1 MSADNGNTSE
11 HGWVIED
18 DDDIPSN
25 PLKNRDFYDVV
36 AARMSRRTV
45 LGGMMATSA
54 LAMGAGTLGTVSKAK
69 AAEGVSTLTFT
80 ELEHG
85 LDEDFHVA
93 PGYEA
98 QVLLRWGDKVEAD
111 APEFDPMAQTA
122 EAQARQYGFNNDYV
136 GYLPLPLGSNSSDS
150 GLLAINHEY
159 TDDFMMHPGSPKGL
173 AVSEEEA
180 NISRMAHGL
189 TVVEIARD
197 AGKWRVVEGSEHAR
211 RITPDTPGR
220 ITGPAAGSPRMVT
233 TSSPDGVATFGTY
246 GNCAGGVTPWGTVVT
261 GEENVQ
267 NYFKGDPAA
276 TSEAENYARFGG
288 IGGDDPRYAWAHFH
302 ERWQLDKD
310 PNEPNHVG
318 WIVEFDPYDP
328 EAPLLKRTAMGR
340 CKHEGAN
347 VIINADGRA
356 VAYTGDDQRFE
367 YVYRFI
373 SSGTYDPDDR
383 AANMTLLEDGDLS
396 VAEFTDDGRVVWH
409 PLKHG
414 CGPDHSGE
422 RLQQSGRRGHRGPQG
437 RRSGR
442 RDADGP
448 ARGRRHQP
456 GHRVRLRLLTNNS
469 RRKPEAVNA
478 VNPRHNNLFGHIVE
492 LIPPGGDHTAD
503 EFGWEFFILAGNPD
517 EALHGA
523 DYHEGISEHGW
534 FANPDNCAFDNKGRL
549 WIATDGGL
557 SRRRCRRRRLG
568 LRRDRRGQGA
578 DPPLP
583 AHAAPGRALRPGLHP
598 GRHDVLLRRAAPGR
612 TLLLRRPGH
621 PLAGLPGGNAATAKP
636 GGGDKDGRR
645 RDRHLRPARTAV
657 SLVPTPRGHMS
668 SRGRYSGR
676 PASTRSARSHSV
688 RCSLG
693 KPTSSSS
700 RETVYVGSLSR
711 IFSAVAFAAS
721 IRPALA

>member
-1 MSADNGNTSE
+1 MSADNKNTSE

-25 PLKNRDFYDVV
+25 PLVNRDFYDVV

-54 LAMGAGTLGTVSKAK
+54 LAMGAGTLGTVSKAQ
-69 AAEGVSTLTFT
+69 AADGVSTLTFT

-85 LDEDFHVA
+85 MDEDFHVA

-111 APEFDPMAQTA
+111 APDFDPMAQTA
-122 EAQARQYGFNNDYV
+122 EAQARQYGYNNDYV
-136 GYLPLPLGSNSSDS
+136 GYLPLPLGSDSSDS

-159 TDDFMMHPGSPKGL
+159 TTDAMMFPGSPKGMAL
-173 AVSEEEA
+173 SEEEA
-180 NISRMAHGL
+180 NVTRMAHGL
-189 TVVEIARD
+189 AVVEIAREN
-197 AGKWRVVEGSEHAR
+197 GSWSVVDGSQYAR
-211 RITPDTPGR
+211 RITPDTPGQ

-233 TSSPDGVATFGTY
+233 SSSPDGIATLGTY

-267 NYFKGDPAA
+267 NYFKGDPTA

-383 AANMTLLEDGDLS
+383 AANMTLLEDGELS
-396 VAEFTDDGRVVWH
+396 VGEFTDDGRVIWH

-414 CGPDHSGE
+414 EGPITAENGFNS
-422 RLQQSGRRGHRGPQG
+422 Q
-437 RRSGR
+437 
-442 RDADGP
+442 ADVVIE
-448 ARGRRHQP
+448 
-456 GHRVRLRLLTNNS
+456 VRKAADLVGATPLDRPEDVDINPVTGTVFALLTNNS
-469 RRKPEAVNA
+469 RRKPQAVDA

-492 LIPPGGDHTAD
+492 LLPPGGDHTAD
-503 EFGWEFFILAGNPD
+503 EFGWEFFILAGNPE

-549 WIATDGGL
+549 WIATDGAYRAAGV
-557 SRRRCRRRRLG
+557 
-568 LRRDRRGQGA
+568 A
-578 DPPLP
+578 DGVW
-583 AHAAPGRALRPGLHP
+583 ACDVTGEGRALTRHFLRTPHQAELCGPAFTPDDTTFFCAVQHP
-598 GRHDVLLRRAAPGR
+598 GERSSFDDPATRWPDFQDGMPP
-612 TLLLRRPGH
+612 RP
-621 PLAGLPGGNAATAKP
+621 
-636 GGGDKDGRR
+636 
-645 RDRHLRPARTAV
+645 
-657 SLVPTPRGHMS
+657 SLV
-668 SRGRYSGR
+668 
-676 PASTRSARSHSV
+676 
-688 RCSLG
+688 
-693 KPTSSSS
+693 
-700 RETVYVGSLSR
+700 
-711 IFSAVAFAAS
+711 AVTKTDGGE
-721 IRPALA
+721 IGT